1 MGVGDVGAVPGG
13 AWRRGDSA
21 GGDDGGGA
29 VGEHVGGV
37 LGGRGEDER
46 DGREEQGG
54 DGVGV
59 GDGAGGGSGAGG
71 DDGDG
76 TGGGDGVRGDG
87 VGFRIIRSLFGLP
100 RYTWITFY
108 SSHEQESDWIVLCY
122 HELRFRFC
130 QLGPSFQQGN
140 QI

>member
-1 MGVGDVGAVPGG
+1 MPGG
-13 AWRRGDSA
+13 AGRRGDSA
-21 GGDDGGGA
+21 SDDDGGGA

-87 VGFRIIRSLFGLP
+87 VGVGDVSSVYGIVWTQRQSEVGFFGTASFVFYFRG
-100 RYTWITFY
+100 
-108 SSHEQESDWIVLCY
+108 HVL
-122 HELRFRFC
+122 
-130 QLGPSFQQGN
+130 
-140 QI
+140 